1 MTRFTFEW
9 QGRNYLLKA
18 DGKIVGHF
26 YPDPEEGVD
35 PDTVMAEIAALQSAG
50 DTK

>member
-26 YPDPEEGVD
+26 YPDAEEGVD
-35 PDTVMAEIAALQSAG
+35 PEAVMAEVAATQSEG
-50 DTK
+50 ESK